1 MHKSFQNSIFC
12 NALDLKNGKSCGQ
25 YDLFSLGGQYCK
37 LGQSNKQFWSMLN
50 SDDTNRHEKWIRNQE
65 LIRKKVVTRLT
76 EDYNMWI
83 QFLHPNLSIK

>member
-1 MHKSFQNSIFC
+1 ME
-12 NALDLKNGKSCGQ
+12 KSCGQ
-25 YDLFSLGGQYCK
+25 YDLFSLGGQYYK

-65 LIRKKVVTRLT
+65 LIGRKVVTRLT